1 MSKLFCQPCA
11 VANSPLRI
19 DYVPICDFLLNVGF
33 SILLGISRYRV
44 SHVSSRPWYDPD
56 RRMLWV
62 QFDKPT
68 ATAVSEWVCPKMGHP
83 LTPLNPMV
91 WCRNSC
97 PEFMAIGF
105 SRLWFLP
112 KLNWRHQVRRSR
124 REAEAR
130 GEKAA
135 GLLDEHLQIGS
146 KDGLY
151 KNGGFSLV
159 SSSIWRFTQEIYGN
173 LRFQT
178 MGIGVVV
185 LDIKRGSIIW
195 A

>member
-19 DYVPICDFLLNVGF
+19 DYVPICDVLLNVGF
-33 SILLGISRYRV
+33 SILLGISRHCV
-44 SHVSSRPWYDPD
+44 SHVSSRPWSVS
-56 RRMLWV
+56 RLLWV

-83 LTPLNPMV
+83 LAPLNPMV
-91 WCRNSC
+91 WCRNSF
-97 PEFMAIGF
+97 PEHMAISWTVVVNPNSTDVTRCDEVEEKRKLEEKRPQGF
-105 SRLWFLP
+105 WTF
-112 KLNWRHQVRRSR
+112 
-124 REAEAR
+124 
-130 GEKAA
+130 
-135 GLLDEHLQIGS
+135 EHLQIGS
-146 KDGLY
+146 KDALY

-159 SSSIWRFTQEIYGN
+159 SSSIWRFSQEIYGN

-185 LDIKRGSIIW
+185 LDIKRGSIVW